1 MWSSRK
7 SCLQV
12 TQGHAPP
19 VDARYKLKASMFFI
33 DPDDASTLTAVPH
46 EPTYASVD
54 AVDPGFAL
62 SDAYNFVW
70 NEDGSG
76 ASRDC
81 SAWRPRLADGAVY
94 FGDIIHAS
102 DDKPT
107 FGTLI
112 STADHV
118 SLFAAP
124 DSWELVCRKKKGD
137 HKLYG
142 WRAVPPSPLFVALGD
157 VVTQS
162 SKPPA
167 ELSYRCIHKA
177 LLREAELGPQ
187 LWNDEGGL
195 FNRGEKV
202 AMWEA
207 PTISGHPT
215 TMALANSFD
224 EPPATQ
230 VYWQLRPRFTPVEVR
245 PLAMA
250 SRDVVPEPDAE
261 ADLLSLKQF
270 EYVVVLDDDAQAGW
284 WTVYSVRRP
293 DRVGLVPKNYL
304 KKIPTQLCVALYA
317 WPQAGQPAAQGDL
330 SFRPGDLVVATETNG
345 NWWHGFRRDAP
356 EANGKFPANYVE
368 CR

>member
-1 MWSSRK
+1 MGQR
-7 SCLQV
+7 
-12 TQGHAPP
+12 
-19 VDARYKLKASMFFI
+19 
-33 DPDDASTLTAVPH
+33 
-46 EPTYASVD
+46 
-54 AVDPGFAL
+54 
-62 SDAYNFVW
+62 
-70 NEDGSG
+70 
-76 ASRDC
+76 
-81 SAWRPRLADGAVY
+81 
-94 FGDIIHAS
+94 
-102 DDKPT
+102 
-107 FGTLI
+107 
-112 STADHV
+112 
-118 SLFAAP
+118 
-124 DSWELVCRKKKGD
+124 
-137 HKLYG
+137 
-142 WRAVPPSPLFVALGD
+142 D
-157 VVTQS
+157 VVHA
-162 SKPPA
+162 A
-167 ELSYRCIHKA
+167 EEEGGVHLFLDVGA
-177 LLREAELGPQ
+177 QLELEAELGPQ

-345 NWWHGFRRDAP
+345 AVPSIIERR
-356 EANGKFPANYVE
+356 PANIFLGHISPIFV
-368 CR
+368 RFFAIFSLFSPS